1 MSSAVHSDR
10 AKEQIACKVFIQ
22 CIKHTAAQSKLS
34 VPLFFAFFVIEA
46 ARKKGP
52 GHSKQRQSRGSPS
65 YLTRYFH
72 RNLVHLHGRRPRKWV
87 HTVEMTVPKPPEI
100 PNDRRACVRGTQPLW
115 STYPGRISIMT
126 AKSRSH
132 VGGSKP
138 HLCRYSTTRS
148 LICCYGSR
156 LCTVRFAASSHMP
169 SEQVLHAYSRSFP
182 Q

>member
-10 AKEQIACKVFIQ
+10 AKEQIACKTFIQ

-34 VPLFFAFFVIEA
+34 VPLFFAFFVIDSA
-46 ARKKGP
+46 WKKEP
-52 GHSKQRQSRGSPS
+52 GHSRQRQSRGSSS

-72 RNLVHLHGRRPRKWV
+72 RNLIHLHGRRSRKQV
-87 HTVEMTVPKPPEI
+87 HTVEMTVPKPPKI
-100 PNDRRACVRGTQPLW
+100 FNDHRACLRGRQPLW

-156 LCTVRFAASSHMP
+156 L
-169 SEQVLHAYSRSFP
+169 
-182 Q
+182 